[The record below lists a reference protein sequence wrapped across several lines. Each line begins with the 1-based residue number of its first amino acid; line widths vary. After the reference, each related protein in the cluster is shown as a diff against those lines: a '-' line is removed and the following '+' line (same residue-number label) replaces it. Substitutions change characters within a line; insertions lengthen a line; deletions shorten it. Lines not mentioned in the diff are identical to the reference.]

1 MQKML
6 DTSNGLNNEY
16 KELNESDTLSIIT
29 RRVDESLKKPKLPN
43 EIYQNIIEGKP
54 NLMESIRNDSIEPE
68 LPNNFR
74 RLYTRFLAT
83 SKDYKLMKT
92 ATFKGLQSTNTANQ
106 YNNIMQYPSK
116 NMSELITDDSA
127 KIRILVVEDDN
138 TIRKSISKTIRDYG
152 KDKGYKV
159 DVEECEDGFECLYK
173 IYIGFSKNHKYK
185 CIITDDQMK
194 FLNGTFMAYLIQLL
208 IEDRILYPMH
218 IYLVSSNTFPE
229 SLFRGIKLF
238 NNVFEKP
245 LTKIQIGQIFR
256 GFEKE
261 GIEEDVNDGE
271 EEDEMKEDAL
281 KEEKYG
287 INLGTDEE
295 EEKEN
300 SF

>member
-6 DTSNGLNNEY
+6 DTSNGLNIEY

-218 IYLVSSNTFPE
+218 IYLVSSNTFHE

-271 EEDEMKEDAL
+271 EEDEMEEDAL